1 MNRCGRLITGDAGF
15 PRLRART
22 TAVRTFD
29 SLVGDLQEKAFGKL
43 SDDTWFY
50 VGHGNDSTLGRERG
64 SIPGVAS
71 PHPERERSRRR
82 RTLSDSWPAGGQR
95 IGHVAIRAGRRW

>member
-1 MNRCGRLITGDAGF
+1 MVRCGQLFTGDADFPGF
-15 PRLRART
+15 GPDNGCAD
-22 TAVRTFD
+22 FD

-50 VGHGNDSTLGRERG
+50 AGHGNDSTLGRERG
-64 SIPGVAS
+64 SNPGVAP
-71 PHPERERSRRR
+71 PHPGRERSRRR
-82 RTLSDSWPAGGQR
+82 RTLGDSWPAGGQR